1 MLNYQIHKK
10 ITDIKW
16 VNIFSPWERQRAYF
30 AVLVW
35 FALIYPFCCLCQLA
49 PFVLFF
55 TGQWIFLA
63 FYAVWYYYDKDTP
76 KRGGYRDN
84 WFRRLSLHKWFA
96 QYFPIKLHKTV
107 ELDENQNYLF
117 GYHPHGILG
126 VGAWSCFGFD
136 GCNVS
141 QIFKG
146 IRFSICT
153 LPGNFTA
160 MFRREILLSI
170 GLIESSKESIEYVL
184 NSEEKGRAVVIV
196 VGGAA
201 EALEAHPGKHNLT
214 LATRKGFVREA
225 LKTGAHLVPVYA
237 FGENDIYKQI
247 DNPEGS
253 MLRKMQEWGKKK
265 MGISLPLIYG
275 RGYFQMALG
284 LLPINTSV
292 NVVVGAPIP
301 VTKDANPSK
310 ETVDEIHR
318 KYMEQLSDLF
328 EEHKERFGVSK
339 ETQLIFQ

>member
-10 ITDIKW
+10 LTDIKW
-16 VNIFSPWERQRAYF
+16 VNIFSPWDRQRAYF
-30 AVLVW
+30 ALVVW
-35 FALIYPFCCLCQLA
+35 FGLIYPFCCLCQVA

-55 TGQWIFLA
+55 TGQWIILGL
-63 FYAVWYYYDKDTP
+63 YAVWYLYDRESP
-76 KRGGYRDN
+76 RRGGYRDN
-84 WFRRLSLHKWFA
+84 WFRNLSLHKWFA
-96 QYFPIKLHKTV
+96 EYFPVKLHKTA
-107 ELDENQNYLF
+107 ELDPNQNYLF

-136 GCNVS
+136 ACNVK
-141 QIFKG
+141 QVFKG
-146 IRFSICT
+146 IRFNICT

-170 GLIESSKESIEYVL
+170 GMIESSKESIEHVL

-201 EALEAHPGKHNLT
+201 EALEAHPGKHTLT
-214 LATRKGFVREA
+214 LANRKGFVREA
-225 LKTGAHLVPVYA
+225 VKTGAHLVPVYA

-253 MLRKMQEWGKKK
+253 KLRKIQEWGKKK

-284 LLPINTSV
+284 LLPMSRAV
-292 NVVVGAPIP
+292 NVVVGAPIQ
-301 VTKDANPSK
+301 VEKELDPSK
-310 ETVDEIHR
+310 EVIDEIHGV
-318 KYMEQLSDLF
+318 YMEKLAELF
-328 EEHKERFGVSK
+328 EEHKAKFGVSK
-339 ETQLIFQ
+339 DTRLVFQ